1 MSEPTTPGW
10 KEQTQV
16 VADRIRLRVFDHVL
30 ANNGGYLS
38 QALSSS
44 EIFAMLYTKTLVL
57 GPSLAPRVPRP
68 FTGTPGAGEG
78 EFFNGGMYNGPNE
91 PQFDRFIFS
100 PAHYALVLYSAL
112 IEVGRMAP
120 EGLEQFNQ
128 DGSTVEM
135 IGAEHSPGIATTT
148 GSLAQAL
155 SQAGGIALARKRRGD
170 SGGVW
175 VMMSDGEFQEG
186 QTWETIGELTKFELD
201 NLKVIVDVNGQQCD
215 GCIEPDVYV
224 DPLVDRIRS
233 FGASAVAVDGHNL
246 DSLDGAMSAET
257 DQPHFVLAMTD
268 PARGVPLLN
277 DRAPLFHYLRFTSD
291 EERMQYS
298 VARKSMGG

>member
-1 MSEPTTPGW
+1 MPLATQLAGIAAFARHPRQQPTNM
-10 KEQTQV
+10 
-16 VADRIRLRVFDHVL
+16 A
-30 ANNGGYLS
+30 
-38 QALSSS
+38 
-44 EIFAMLYTKTLVL
+44 
-57 GPSLAPRVPRP
+57 
-68 FTGTPGAGEG
+68 
-78 EFFNGGMYNGPNE
+78 FFNGGMYNGPNE

-170 SGGVW
+170 AGSVW

-186 QTWETIGELTKFELD
+186 QTWEAI
-201 NLKVIVDVNGQQCD
+201 
-215 GCIEPDVYV
+215 
-224 DPLVDRIRS
+224 
-233 FGASAVAVDGHNL
+233 AA
-246 DSLDGAMSAET
+246 
-257 DQPHFVLAMTD
+257 LAYHK
-268 PARGVPLLN
+268 PG
-277 DRAPLFHYLRFTSD
+277 
-291 EERMQYS
+291 
-298 VARKSMGG
+298 